1 VLLNIVTDIYL
12 NQLKQVLVNP
22 ARAGKMPRLTKI
34 IIMWPLVW
42 VTAEKENSMPV
53 ITLPD
58 GSQRE
63 FDSAV
68 TVLDVAADIGPG
80 LAKAT
85 LAGIVSGQEV
95 DASYL
100 IEQDANLSIVTDRS
114 DEALEIIRHSSAHLL
129 AMAVK
134 ELFPSA
140 QVTIGPVI
148 EDGFYYDFSF
158 ERAFTPED
166 LEAIEQRMHE
176 LAKQDF
182 AIAREEWDRDEAVEF
197 FKGIGEAYK
206 AEIIA
211 GIPADQPI
219 GLYRQGDFVDLCR
232 GPHVPSTGKL
242 SAFKLTK
249 VAGAYWRGD
258 NDNEMLQRI
267 YGTAWANK
275 KQLKAY
281 INRMAEAEKRDH
293 RKIGKKLDLFH
304 MQEEAPG
311 SVFWH
316 QKGWAIY
323 NGIKDYMRQK
333 QMQNGYEEIRTPQ
346 VVDYSLWEK
355 SGHADKFGDDMFS
368 ITTEDRQYAVKPMN
382 CPCHIQVYNQGLKSY
397 RDLPLRIA
405 EFGSCHRNEPS
416 GSLHGIMR
424 VRSFTQDDGH
434 IFCAEDQIQSEVSEF
449 IDVLHD
455 VYADFG
461 FSEIIYRLSTRPEKR
476 VGSDESWDR
485 AEKALGEALDA
496 KNLPW
501 QELPGEGAFYGPK
514 IEFSLKDCIGRVWQ
528 MGTIQVD
535 FSMPGRLDAEY
546 VAEDGT
552 RKTPVMLHRA
562 ILGSFERFIGILIE
576 QHEGAFPFWL
586 SPDQAIV
593 INITD
598 SQAEYAKKVTQT
610 LQNKGFRV
618 KSDLR
623 NEKIG
628 FKIRGHS
635 MQRVPYLLVVGD
647 KEIDSGTVSVR
658 TRDGEDMGSM
668 LLDEVAELFN
678 RDAERRSRVPETNA
692 E

>member
-1 VLLNIVTDIYL
+1 
-12 NQLKQVLVNP
+12 
-22 ARAGKMPRLTKI
+22 MPPLTKK

-42 VTAEKENSMPV
+42 VTTEKENTMPV

-68 TVLDVAADIGPG
+68 SVLDVAADIGPG

-85 LAGIVSGQEV
+85 LAGIVAGQEV

-100 IEQDANLSIVTDRS
+100 IEEDASLSIVTDRS
-114 DEALEIIRHSSAHLL
+114 DEALEIIRHSTAHLL

-166 LEAIEQRMHE
+166 LEAIEQRMQE

-211 GIPADQPI
+211 DIPADQPI

-281 INRMAEAEKRDH
+281 INRLAEAEKRDH

-333 QMQNGYEEIRTPQ
+333 QVQNGYQEIRTPQ

-368 ITTEDRQYAVKPMN
+368 ITTDDRQYAVKPMN

-461 FSEIIYRLSTRPEKR
+461 FSEIIYRLSTRPEQR
-476 VGSDESWDR
+476 VGTDESWDR
-485 AEKALGEALDA
+485 AEKALGDALDA
-496 KNLPW
+496 KDLPW

-546 VAEDGT
+546 VAEDGS

-576 QHEGAFPFWL
+576 QYEGAFPFWL
-586 SPDQAIV
+586 APQQAVV

-598 SQAEYAKKVTQT
+598 SQADYANLVTQS

-618 KSDLR
+618 NSDLR

-647 KEIDSGTVSVR
+647 KEIENGTVAVR
-658 TRDGEDMGSM
+658 TRDGEDLGSM
-668 LLDEVAELFN
+668 SIEEVISLFQ
-678 RDAERRSRVPETNA
+678 RDTEKRSREL
-692 E
+692 

>member
-1 VLLNIVTDIYL
+1 
-12 NQLKQVLVNP
+12 
-22 ARAGKMPRLTKI
+22 
-34 IIMWPLVW
+34 MWPLVW
-42 VTAEKENSMPV
+42 VTTEKEQIMPV

-58 GSQRE
+58 GSQRD

-85 LAGIVSGQEV
+85 LAGVVSGQEV

-100 IEQDANLSIVTDRS
+100 IEEDANLSIVTDRS
-114 DEALEIIRHSSAHLL
+114 DEALEIIRHSTAHLL

-134 ELFPSA
+134 ELFPTA

-148 EDGFYYDFSF
+148 ENGFYYDFSF
-158 ERAFTPED
+158 ERTFTPED
-166 LEAIEQRMHE
+166 LEAIEQRMQE

-281 INRMAEAEKRDH
+281 INRLAEAEKRDH

-323 NGIKDYMRQK
+323 NGIKDYMRKK
-333 QMQNGYEEIRTPQ
+333 QLQNGYQEIRTPQ

-368 ITTEDRQYAVKPMN
+368 ITTDDRQYAVKPMN

-434 IFCAEDQIQSEVSEF
+434 IFCSEDQIQSEVSEF
-449 IDVLHD
+449 IDVLHE

-461 FSEIIYRLSTRPEKR
+461 FSEIIYRLSTRPEQR
-476 VGSDESWDR
+476 VGTDESWDR
-485 AEKALGEALDA
+485 AEKALAEALDA
-496 KNLPW
+496 KQLPW

-546 VAEDGT
+546 VAEDGS
-552 RKTPVMLHRA
+552 RKIPVMLHRA

-586 SPDQAIV
+586 APQQAIV

-610 LQNKGFRV
+610 MQNEGFRV
-618 KSDLR
+618 NSDLR

-647 KEIDSGTVSVR
+647 KEIENGTVAVR
-658 TRDGEDMGSM
+658 TRDGEDLGSM
-668 LLDEVAELFN
+668 TIEEVISLFQG
-678 RDAERRSRVPETNA
+678 DTEKRSRELETNT